1 MKNNYVNF
9 GILGLGRV
17 VEKRVANVFLKEL
30 KGSKVT
36 NIFDINLSKKKKFQK
51 IFNCAASKN
60 LSSFLSE
67 KYDFIYIATESGNHY
82 SHIKEC
88 FKYNQN
94 VIVEKPPVLKVNQLK
109 ELDKIAKIKKL
120 KFYSIYQNR
129 LNKSVK
135 FLKNYLENN
144 KNKIIFSTLNLSW
157 SRDQDYYSDWHG
169 NWKLDGG
176 VASQQGIH
184 YIDILCYLFGPPIKC
199 ISHISKKS
207 NKLEAEDTHTSL
219 IVFKNNITCTCNF
232 TTALRPQ
239 DFEASIK
246 LTMQDRIFNLQGLCC
261 NEIEYIDLKKNKNL
275 KLKKLCAKN
284 SEKVKTGY
292 GNSHF
297 RVFQNIIN
305 ENLKKN
311 EYKNELPLKA
321 LNTLA
326 TLKLLNMM
334 YMSYEKNSW
343 IYYDNKKITSKLGN

>member
-30 KGSKVT
+30 KGSKVK
-36 NIFDINLSKKKKFQK
+36 NIFDINKSKKKKFQK
-51 IFNCAASKN
+51 IFNCEASKD
-60 LSSFLSE
+60 LDSFLSKE
-67 KYDFIYIATESGNHY
+67 YDFIYIATESGNHY
-82 SHIKEC
+82 SNIKEC

-94 VIVEKPPVLKVNQLK
+94 VIVEKPPVLKINQLN

-135 FLKNYLENN
+135 FLKNYLQNN

-157 SRDQDYYSDWHG
+157 SRDQNYYNDWHG
-169 NWKLDGG
+169 SWKLDGG

-184 YIDILCYLFGPPIKC
+184 YIDILCYLFGSPIKC
-199 ISHISKKS
+199 ISYILKKS
-207 NKLEAEDTHTSL
+207 NKLEAEDTHISL
-219 IVFKNNITCTCNF
+219 IVFKNDITCTCNF

-246 LTMQDRIFNLQGLCC
+246 LTMQDKIFNLQGLCC
-261 NEIEYIDLKKNKNL
+261 NKIEHIDLRNNKNF
-275 KLKKLCAKN
+275 KLKKLCKKN
-284 SEKVKTGY
+284 SEKVNTGY

-305 ENLKKN
+305 ENLKKKG
-311 EYKNELPLKA
+311 YKNELPLKA
-321 LNTLA
+321 IDALP

-343 IYYDNKKITSKLGN
+343 IYYNNKKIISKLGN